1 MENMFEDKLSKSI
14 AAVGRISYMNVAPVY
29 CGLDNGLKPS
39 WLKLVNGPPAVL
51 NQMMANG
58 DLDISP
64 VSSAAYARHQDE
76 WLLLPDLSISC
87 FGNVLSVLLVSRH
100 PFDALDNR
108 KVLLTDESATSA
120 DLSKLLFASKSIRPV
135 FETGRIKTPADFHEK
150 AGAALVIG
158 DPALASHWDRHVD
171 YVWDLGDMW
180 RSLTNLPFVFAL
192 WAVRKS
198 FAEKRPDV
206 VSSVID
212 CFAVSKNKGK
222 LNIDKIAESASQR
235 LGLDI
240 ETSRKYYDLLHYDLG
255 TFQIKG
261 LEAFFEGLYREKIIS
276 GKVHLS
282 FFEDQEKTYAA

>member
-120 DLSKLLFASKSIRPV
+120 DLSKLLFASKNIRPV
-135 FETGRIKTPADFHEK
+135 FETGKIKTLADFHEK

-158 DPALASHWDRHVD
+158 DPALASDWDRHVD
-171 YVWDLGDMW
+171 HVWDLGDMW

>member
-1 MENMFEDKLSKSI
+1 MENMFEDKFSKSI

-29 CGLDNGLKPS
+29 YGLDNGLKPS

-51 NQMMANG
+51 NQMMAKG

-87 FGNVLSVLLVSRH
+87 FGNVLSVLLVSRY
-100 PFDALDNR
+100 PFDALDNK

-120 DLSKLLFASKSIRPV
+120 DLLKLLFASKNIRPV
-135 FETGRIKTPADFHEK
+135 FETARIKTLADFHEK

-171 YVWDLGDMW
+171 HVWDLGDMW
-180 RSLTNLPFVFAL
+180 HSLTNLPFVFAL

-206 VSSVID
+206 VSSVIH
-212 CFAVSKNKGK
+212 CFAVSKNEGK
-222 LNIDKIAESASQR
+222 LNIDKIAKSASQR
-235 LGLDI
+235 LGLGM
-240 ETSRKYYDLLHYDLG
+240 ETSGKYYDLLHYDLG

-276 GKVHLS
+276 EKVDLS

>member
-1 MENMFEDKLSKSI
+1 MENMFEDKFSKSI

-29 CGLDNGLKPS
+29 WGLDNGLKPS

-87 FGNVLSVLLVSRH
+87 FGDVLSVLLVSRH

-120 DLSKLLFASKSIRPV
+120 DLSKLLFASKNIRPV
-135 FETGRIKTPADFHEK
+135 FETGRIKTLADFYGK

-158 DPALASHWDRHVD
+158 DPALASDWDRHID
-171 YVWDLGDMW
+171 HVWDLGGLW
-180 RSLTNLPFVFAL
+180 RSLMNLPFVFAL

-198 FAEKRPDV
+198 FAEKRPDL